1 MNPQDLASQR
11 WKPVRKALEE
21 QQDLGHKLSQAA
33 DRLAALREEL
43 QQAGQTDRKAYAA
56 AIAAGKPEPP
66 RKAEQLAVAIEAEQ
80 RRVDACATALE
91 CVSAKLD
98 RLRTENR
105 SAWRKD
111 ALGLIAETHS
121 AYEEWIRLLPE
132 RREALADAV
141 ALHAWVG
148 DGIGISP
155 IRDALSGRTGPVDGR
170 EPMSFKRVQDE
181 LNEDAMSI
189 ATYLRDIEERPSVW
203 SMMRR
208 VEALV
213 GKDTT
218 REQAL
223 KQVDPRG
230 DWGT

>member
-1 MNPQDLASQR
+1 MNPQDLARQR

-21 QQDLGHKLSQAA
+21 QEELGLKLSQAA

-43 QQAGQTDRKAYAA
+43 QQAGQTDREAYPA

-80 RRVDACATALE
+80 RRVDACAMALE
-91 CVSAKLD
+91 SISVKLD

-111 ALGLIAETHS
+111 ALGMIAEAHF
-121 AYEEWIRLLPE
+121 AYEECIRLLPE

-155 IRDALSGRTGPVDGR
+155 IRDALGGRTGPINGR
-170 EPMSFKRVQDE
+170 EPMSFKLVQDE
-181 LNEDAMSI
+181 LGEDAMAI
-189 ATYLRDIEERPSVW
+189 ATYLREIDPPQSAW
-203 SMMRR
+203 SYIRR
-208 VEALV
+208 AEALL

-223 KQVDPRG
+223 KQIDPRG
-230 DWGT
+230 DLG